1 MQKKISFLLL
11 LLVSISAFAQ
21 KGNNK
26 LISEYEDTLKIMAHT
41 IMNGNTEEERSLANT
56 AFIKNLTEVLQ
67 YEKSFRFPFDSLPT
81 ISRITSPDNKF
92 RIFNWLLRK
101 DNNTYQYFAI
111 IHNYNKKSKKYEII
125 PLIDN
130 SANIRNPEQ
139 ANLDA
144 ENWYGG
150 LVYDIIYVKKSGRK
164 YYTLLS
170 YDLNNNFSKKK
181 IIDVLYFSGQN
192 KIKFG
197 LPIFKTSNTKS
208 QKRVIFEYDAKT
220 LISVKYHPKEKKII
234 FDHLVPIRDDLKG
247 LYEYYVPDGTFNSYN
262 YNKGKWWLEED
273 IDVRNSIKIP
283 RIKKPSKGLI
293 PN

>member
-1 MQKKISFLLL
+1 MQKLLFLLA
-11 LLVSISAFAQ
+11 LVNLTAFAQ

-26 LISEYEDTLKIMAHT
+26 LIAEYEDTLKIIAHT
-41 IMNGNTEEERSLANT
+41 IMNGNTEEERLLANT
-56 AFIKNLTEVLQ
+56 AFINNLTEVLQ

-81 ISRITSPDNKF
+81 ISRLTSPDKKF

-111 IHNYNKKSKKYEII
+111 VHNYNKKSKKYEII

-130 SANIRNPEQ
+130 STNIRNPEQ

-144 ENWYGG
+144 KNWYGG
-150 LVYDIIYVKKSGRK
+150 LIYDIIYVKKPGRK
-164 YYTLLS
+164 YYTLLL

-181 IIDVLYFSGQN
+181 IIDVMYFSGVN

-197 LPIFKTSNTKS
+197 LPIFKTSKNKS
-208 QKRVIFEYDAKT
+208 QKRVIFQYDAKT
-220 LISVKYHPKEKKII
+220 LISVKYHHKEKQII

-247 LYEYYVPDGTFNSYN
+247 LYEYYVPDGTFNSY
-262 YNKGKWWLEED
+262 YYKQGKWWLEED
-273 IDVRNSIKIP
+273 IDVRNSMRSP
-283 RIKKPSKGLI
+283 RIKKPAKGLI
-293 PN
+293 PK